1 MINLNKIPDH
11 PGAYLMKDKS
21 GTVIYVGKALSLR
34 KRVRSYFSD
43 ISRHRTHALVSH
55 VDTIDYIITDSEQ
68 EALLLEA
75 NLIKLHLPRYNINL
89 KDDKK
94 YPYIKI
100 TLKEDF
106 PTVISTRDL
115 SDRNAVYFGPY
126 TNAKNMRRALRT
138 ATRVFPVRICRRM
151 PKRVCALF
159 YMGRCSAPCEGKIDK
174 DNYRKLIQEMIDF
187 LSGKGNKIEKRLK
200 KELEI
205 YKDNLEFEKAI
216 IIRNRL
222 KALEDIKRKQRI
234 VLKTDKNIDVFGLSR
249 KKRTAIV
256 AVIKIRNGRMIG
268 IEHYALNAGSG
279 DSDESI
285 IDTFFVQY
293 YKDTFYIPDEVILP
307 RIGEQMLLE
316 NWIRNRAKRKIKI
329 KVPKKGIRFSLIKL
343 AEENAL
349 IHIEEESS
357 ERIPYSL
364 IELAKYLHL
373 EKPPGL
379 IEAYDISNISGE
391 YMVGSKV
398 AFMEGRKYKSLYRRF
413 RIRDVY
419 GIDDPKAIEEIVER
433 RFKSKNKTPDLIIID
448 GGITQVR
455 SAHKAI
461 ERTTKISIPLFG
473 LAKRFEELYTI
484 EGKIVSIPKSSS
496 ALRLLQRI
504 RNEAHRFA
512 IEYHR
517 KLRDRTGS
525 ILDEIDGIGEKR
537 RILLLKHF
545 GSVERLKKAS
555 LEEIKS
561 ISGIGKKYA
570 ERIHKFLREIQT

>member
-1 MINLNKIPDH
+1 
-11 PGAYLMKDKS
+11 KDKS
-21 GTVIYVGKALSLR
+21 GNVIYVGKALSLK

-126 TNAKNMRRALRT
+126 TNAKKMRHALRT

-174 DNYRKLIQEMIDF
+174 DDYRKLIQEMVDF

-268 IEHYALNAGSG
+268 IEHYALNVVSE

-307 RIGEQMLLE
+307 CIGEQMLLE
-316 NWIRNRAKRKIKI
+316 NWVRDRAKRKIKI

-349 IHIEEESS
+349 VHIEEESS
-357 ERIPYSL
+357 ERIP
-364 IELAKYLHL
+364 
-373 EKPPGL
+373 
-379 IEAYDISNISGE
+379 
-391 YMVGSKV
+391 
-398 AFMEGRKYKSLYRRF
+398 
-413 RIRDVY
+413 
-419 GIDDPKAIEEIVER
+419 
-433 RFKSKNKTPDLIIID
+433 
-448 GGITQVR
+448 
-455 SAHKAI
+455 
-461 ERTTKISIPLFG
+461 
-473 LAKRFEELYTI
+473 
-484 EGKIVSIPKSSS
+484 
-496 ALRLLQRI
+496 
-504 RNEAHRFA
+504 
-512 IEYHR
+512 
-517 KLRDRTGS
+517 
-525 ILDEIDGIGEKR
+525 
-537 RILLLKHF
+537 
-545 GSVERLKKAS
+545 
-555 LEEIKS
+555 
-561 ISGIGKKYA
+561 
-570 ERIHKFLREIQT
+570 